1 MPSSIIHYSDPY
13 QSSTRISSAPPA
25 ADTKW
30 LAAVL
35 LYMAN
40 GGTGVDNT
48 AMQYMR
54 QVVGDEPVKVPWGG
68 AKMLSN
74 EECYQIREK
83 VTWLRFWLRM
93 RRKAVVLLRHADL
106 DPCKHSKCD
115 SVVVLPWLQF
125 GCKVFCSKDCQ
136 ICFEL
141 NLFLGCI

>member
-1 MPSSIIHYSDPY
+1 M
-13 QSSTRISSAPPA
+13 
-25 ADTKW
+25 
-30 LAAVL
+30 AVIL

-40 GGTGVDNT
+40 GGTSVDNT
-48 AMQYMR
+48 ARQYMR

-93 RRKAVVLLRHADL
+93 RRKAVVLPMRADV
-106 DPCKHSKCD
+106 DPCKHGKCD
-115 SVVVLPWLQF
+115 SIVVLLWPQF
-125 GCKVFCSKDCQ
+125 GCKVFCSEDCR
-136 ICFEL
+136 IRFEL